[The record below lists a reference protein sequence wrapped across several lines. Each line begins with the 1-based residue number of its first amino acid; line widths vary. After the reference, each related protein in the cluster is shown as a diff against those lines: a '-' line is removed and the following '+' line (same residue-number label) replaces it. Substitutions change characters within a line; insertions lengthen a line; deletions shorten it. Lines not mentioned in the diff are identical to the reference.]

1 MNINTLQKKRT
12 FSPETIEKIR
22 ESNKRRY
29 ADPEFKKQ
37 FSDRLKEI
45 YKDRVSPIKGRIGH
59 TKGKH
64 IITDEYREKI
74 SVAGKKRFSSMENRI
89 KQSEALKGKNLGFHH
104 TEETKQI
111 LREKNLKYRE
121 ENNIKGLPFIGKNE
135 KALLDYLEICFEKII
150 LRQYKVGRYSV
161 DGYIPE
167 YNLCIE
173 IDEPQHIWNKEKDKK
188 REDDIRNKL
197 QCSFFRIK
205 LSNTLC

>member
-64 IITDEYREKI
+64 IMNTEKI
-74 SVAGKKRFSSMENRI
+74 SEKRFSRWKI
-89 KQSEALKGKNLGFHH
+89 KQ
-104 TEETKQI
+104 
-111 LREKNLKYRE
+111 
-121 ENNIKGLPFIGKNE
+121 
-135 KALLDYLEICFEKII
+135 
-150 LRQYKVGRYSV
+150 V
-161 DGYIPE
+161 
-167 YNLCIE
+167 
-173 IDEPQHIWNKEKDKK
+173 
-188 REDDIRNKL
+188 
-197 QCSFFRIK
+197 
-205 LSNTLC
+205 